1 MNGILTFQKAIKKSG
16 KFCICVSDS
25 SMGGFIYRIS
35 LKPTHLSAYIF
46 VPKGKSVLWVIQVSC
61 IRNHQEV
68 VDKKGVKLLTFM
80 ASFQPKKV

>member
-1 MNGILTFQKAIKKSG
+1 MNGILIFQKAIKKSG
-16 KFCICVSDS
+16 TFCICVRDS

-46 VPKGKSVLWVIQVSC
+46 VPTGKSVLRVIQVSC

-68 VDKKGVKLLTFM
+68 VDKQGAKILTFM